1 MVANMQIHECAEL
14 RIALL
19 ICSPWLQKCKTKSLR
34 DVNSFPTIGP
44 KKQEVGGSAG
54 GQANYCKS
62 IGVILLQPPF
72 IWGLRH
78 ECSQSFIMVIIK

>member
-1 MVANMQIHECAEL
+1 MVRNMQTHQCAEL
-14 RIALL
+14 RFAIL
-19 ICSPWLQKCKTKSLR
+19 ICSPRFQKCKMKSLR
-34 DVNSFPTIGP
+34 DINSFPTIRP
-44 KKQEVGGSAG
+44 TKQDVRGSAG

-62 IGVILLQPPF
+62 IGVIRLQPSF